1 MSGFTL
7 LEVLVAMAVM
17 TIGLAAL
24 WKALGQGVAVTDA
37 MPDRLV
43 ARWVAHNRVVLR
55 QAGDQWPEPQVYR
68 GSNRMAGKTWYW
80 EEAIGMTGE
89 PRLRRITV
97 RVGDSPGALTLV
109 TLEGFIRQP
118 DGL

>member
-1 MSGFTL
+1 
-7 LEVLVAMAVM
+7 MAVM
-17 TIGLAAL
+17 VIGLAAL
-24 WKALGQGVAVTDA
+24 WKVLGQGVAVTDA
-37 MPDRLV
+37 LPDRVV

-55 QAGDQWPEPQVYR
+55 QAAGQWPDTQVYR
-68 GSNRMAGKTWYW
+68 GRERMAGKTWYW
-80 EEAIGMTGE
+80 EEEIGTTPE

-109 TLEGFIRQP
+109 TLDGFIRQP